1 MEIQGLAEKLNIGA
15 ESGDFEIGKL
25 QDLRKEIHNLQ
36 IKPCNTIFAPNSI
49 KSDYAFHC
57 GGRARIE
64 LQFNIGFEEEQTLI
78 RHGVAFSLQE
88 SFTLPDFKLFFP
100 KIKRFNDYVSSHL
113 EDFPE
118 FFMWIFHNG
127 GRTEN
132 RAVGVIGEDWI
143 ERNNFIMLG
152 RLSKNGEEKVDQILT
167 DFDRLLPLYEYVERA
182 ETDDDVIEVSDFK
195 PGCPKFVKEFTISK
209 TDSKSTDIALRH
221 SILQKLLYNIL
232 REEAGDQNVQIERRL
247 SSFARVDASTRCGE
261 YECFFE
267 IKVAPSVRSC
277 LRAAL
282 GQLLE
287 YAHLYSR
294 IPVNKLIVVGEAEA
308 NDSEK
313 EYLEYLRERY
323 KLPIYYRRIDTQNET
338 LEAPI

>member
-1 MEIQGLAEKLNIGA
+1 MKKLVEKLNIRA

-36 IKPCNTIFAPNSI
+36 RKPRNTIFAPISINSE
-49 KSDYAFHC
+49 YAFHC
-57 GGRARIE
+57 GGRAE
-64 LQFNIGFEEEQTLI
+64 LQFNIGLEEDEEEQTLI

-88 SFTLPDFKLFFP
+88 SRTLPNFKELIP
-100 KIKRFNDYVSSHL
+100 KIERFNNYVSSHL

-118 FFMWIFHNG
+118 FSMWKFHNG
-127 GRTEN
+127 ERSEN
-132 RAVGVIGEDWI
+132 RAIGVIGKDWI

-152 RLSKNGEEKVDQILT
+152 RLSKNGEEKVDQILA

-221 SILQKLLYNIL
+221 ITLQNLLYKIL
-232 REEAGDQNVQIERRL
+232 CEEAGDQNVQIERRL

-323 KLPIYYRRIDTQNET
+323 KLPIYYRRIDTQNGT